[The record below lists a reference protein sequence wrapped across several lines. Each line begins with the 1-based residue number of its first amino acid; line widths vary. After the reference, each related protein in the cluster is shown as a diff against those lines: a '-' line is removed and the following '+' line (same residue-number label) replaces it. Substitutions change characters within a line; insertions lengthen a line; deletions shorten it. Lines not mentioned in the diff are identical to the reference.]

1 MDVMV
6 TVKDDIEAANEYVD
20 MYMGLRAA
28 LREGKIE
35 TSDVEDYL
43 DYKERKKKKKARALA
58 QQMIDD
64 ND

>member
-1 MDVMV
+1 MDIMVM
-6 TVKDDIEAANEYVD
+6 VKDDIEAAHEYVD
-20 MYMGLRAA
+20 LYMGLRAA

-43 DYKERKKKKKARALA
+43 DYKERLLSKKARALA
-58 QQMIDD
+58 QQIIDD